1 MFSEWYK
8 PGCLLEYP
16 RHGTEA
22 IVEALVRG
30 LQKFGG
36 RIALNSHVEKIIVE
50 NGRATGVKLRSGQV
64 SGSKSLQLH

>member
-16 RHGTEA
+16 LLGTEA
-22 IVEALVRG
+22 IVDALVRG

-36 RIALNSHVEKIIVE
+36 RLALNSHVEKVIVE

-64 SGSKSLQLH
+64 SI